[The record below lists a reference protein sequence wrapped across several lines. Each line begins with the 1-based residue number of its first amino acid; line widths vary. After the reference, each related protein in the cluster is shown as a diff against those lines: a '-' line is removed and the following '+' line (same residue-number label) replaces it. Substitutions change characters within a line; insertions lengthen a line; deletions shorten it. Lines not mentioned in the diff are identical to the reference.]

1 MIEHGLQLYLKEVT
15 FHLNEY
21 KLELDEISQL
31 STLNNRDYRA
41 AERLLQ
47 LVTEVSIG
55 LAKHW
60 LKSIKKES
68 GSNAYQTFV
77 ALNNEG
83 MILDAELIEWRK
95 IIGLRNSLVHDYLN
109 VDKSII
115 KLIVQGEKYQTLLLF
130 CQTAIN
136 ALQVNSQIP
145 NP

>member
-1 MIEHGLQLYLKEVT
+1 MVDQGLQLYLKEVV

-21 KLELDEISQL
+21 EFELHELSQVVIF
-31 STLNNRDYRA
+31 NNRDYRA
-41 AERLLQ
+41 TERLLQ
-47 LVTEVSIG
+47 LLTEVSIG

-77 ALNNEG
+77 ALQNVGAISE
-83 MILDAELIEWRK
+83 IELVEWRK

-115 KLIVQGEKYQTLLLF
+115 KIIVKNKKYQTLVLF
-130 CQTAIN
+130 CEKAVN
-136 ALQVNSQIP
+136 ALQRDLEIL
-145 NP
+145 

>member
-1 MIEHGLQLYLKEVT
+1 MVDQGLQLYLKEVV

-21 KLELDEISQL
+21 EFELHELSQVVI
-31 STLNNRDYRA
+31 LNNRDYRA
-41 AERLLQ
+41 TERLLQ
-47 LVTEVSIG
+47 LLTEVSIG

-77 ALNNEG
+77 ALQNVGAISE
-83 MILDAELIEWRK
+83 IELVEWRK

-115 KLIVQGEKYQTLLLF
+115 KTIVKNEKYQTLVSF
-130 CQTAIN
+130 CEKAVD
-136 ALQVNSQIP
+136 ALQRDLEIL
-145 NP
+145 